1 MNEYENN
8 IPAPEVPERVNG
20 QFPKCVSGNP
30 AGRPKKSESEKE
42 LMERIRSLGTLAVEA
57 AQAMLENNHVSAPA
71 KAQII
76 ALVLAYC
83 VGKPENSVRLTTEQL
98 TPEES
103 RARIDALVSRVK
115 GA

>member
-1 MNEYENN
+1 M
-8 IPAPEVPERVNG
+8 G
-20 QFPKCVSGNP
+20 G
-30 AGRPKKSESEKE
+30 
-42 LMERIRSLGTLAVEA
+42 LAVEA
-57 AQAMLENNHVSAPA
+57 AKKMLENDHVSAPA